1 MERERESN
9 AGIKDSA
16 FFFFCLLF
24 FVFFLFWRMM
34 ATVSNLLDITRYG
47 RICLFLNYPSFSYF
61 LIPS

>member
-24 FVFFLFWRMM
+24 FVFFFILAHDGNCIEFAGYHKIR
-34 ATVSNLLDITRYG
+34 
-47 RICLFLNYPSFSYF
+47 
-61 LIPS
+61 